1 MGIAV
6 SASSASRSSSVSAA
20 YTVIALVFFF
30 GIGLAG
36 GTAYK
41 FLSDNDSNE
50 QLADQFTPPPAAP
63 ALPQTVAQSQQATA
77 PAPSMTAA
85 DAAPLAHLT
94 PTAPPALA
102 MPPAPTPDTA
112 AMAAP
117 PASAPAV
124 PAPEIQAAP
133 LPYAAVTPAQPAP
146 VTAAPPRAIAQHR
159 AAPTKPA
166 KQPRFAAKPAHAV
179 PVSTVAIHE
188 PPAAPGNV
196 AGPFFVQ
203 FGAFANEEN
212 ARRMQ
217 WAVEATGLKVEVTQA
232 PGASG
237 PMLYYLRSP
246 IYHDYASAL
255 SAAQTVQSRV
265 QHFVNAIPVDYA
277 ILGDHATLEQQAAR

>member
-1 MGIAV
+1 M
-6 SASSASRSSSVSAA
+6 SASSASRSSTVSAV

-36 GTAYK
+36 GTAYQ
-41 FLSDNDSNE
+41 FLSATDSDE
-50 QLADQFTPPPAAP
+50 QIADQFTPPPSLP
-63 ALPQTVAQSQQATA
+63 ALPQTAAAQS
-77 PAPSMTAA
+77 APSMTAA

-102 MPPAPTPDTA
+102 MPPAPSPVATV
-112 AMAAP
+112 MAEP
-117 PASAPAV
+117 PP
-124 PAPEIQAAP
+124 PPQAAP
-133 LPYAAVTPAQPAP
+133 ALSAPMPYAAIPPAP
-146 VTAAPPRAIAQHR
+146 AATPRAIAQRH
-159 AAPTKPA
+159 AAPPKKP
-166 KQPRFAAKPAHAV
+166 RLAAKTAPAA
-179 PVSTVAIHE
+179 PVSTVALYE
-188 PPAAPGNV
+188 PPTAPTNV

-217 WAVEATGLKVEVTQA
+217 WAVEATGLKVEVTQG

-237 PMLYYLRSP
+237 QMLYYLRSP

-277 ILGDHATLEQQAAR
+277 ILGDHAAIEQQASR

>member
-6 SASSASRSSSVSAA
+6 SASSANRSSAASNA
-20 YTVIALVFFF
+20 YTAIALVFFF

-41 FLSDNDSNE
+41 LWSDNDSDE
-50 QLADQFTPPPAAP
+50 QVSDQFSPPPTLP
-63 ALPQTVAQSQQATA
+63 SLPQTAANEPAAAQ
-77 PAPSMTAA
+77 PASSMTAP

-102 MPPAPTPDTA
+102 MPPAPLPVATV
-112 AMAAP
+112 MAAP
-117 PASAPAV
+117 PAPTPQAAPAPPAV
-124 PAPEIQAAP
+124 PYADAAP
-133 LPYAAVTPAQPAP
+133 ATPAPAAVPPRVIAQRH
-146 VTAAPPRAIAQHR
+146 AAPPKKPRLAAKTAP
-159 AAPTKPA
+159 AAPVA
-166 KQPRFAAKPAHAV
+166 
-179 PVSTVAIHE
+179 TVALHE
-188 PPAAPGNV
+188 PPTAPANV
-196 AGPFFVQ
+196 AGPFFIQ

-237 PMLYYLRSP
+237 QMLFYLRSP

-255 SAAQTVQSRV
+255 SAAQTVRDRV

-277 ILGDHATLEQQAAR
+277 ILGDHATIEQQAQR